1 MHVLHLHRFQRHH
14 RLADRDALARLD
26 QNRDNAPVQS
36 GANLAV
42 TSAGCRRLGRCKRE
56 VANRMRNASMLEIK
70 VIAPAEEFYALHD
83 AISAEADILVANLLD
98 LKSVLRAVDHDDISA
113 LALSDEVEL
122 MGAAVNIQACRDCK
136 GRRKRSPAAPRRR

>member
-42 TSAGCRRLGRCKRE
+42 TSAGCRRLGRCKSE
-56 VANRMRNASMLEIK
+56 VANRMRHASMLEIK
-70 VIAPAEEFYALHD
+70 AIASAEKFYALHD
-83 AISAEADILVANLLD
+83 AISTEANILVAD
-98 LKSVLRAVDHDDISA
+98 LVDFESILRAVDHHDIS
-113 LALSDEVEL
+113 
-122 MGAAVNIQACRDCK
+122 
-136 GRRKRSPAAPRRR
+136 